1 MVSIQKAM
9 STTAI
14 VAEARSLDLKWTSH
28 EEHASGNSTQ
38 VFETS
43 GGPVATRTPD
53 LYRVKVV

>member
-1 MVSIQKAM
+1 M